1 MPAPAILLASAAA
14 PVVDID
20 GTIFIQAGI
29 FLLLMAI
36 LHPLLFKPWLATRAR
51 REHAIDGT
59 LLAAAELRVQS
70 ERIGVDYQARLADAR
85 GRAGALRSETVKA
98 ADGERQRKLTEARNA
113 ASTELQ
119 GLRDR
124 LAAESETARVTLGAR
139 VDDLAAD
146 IASRILGRTP

>member
-1 MPAPAILLASAAA
+1 MPAPVLLLASAAA

-59 LLAAAELRVQS
+59 LLAASELRVEA
-70 ERIGVDYQARLADAR
+70 ERIGVDYDARLADAR
-85 GRAGALRSETVKA
+85 GRAGAVRSEAVKA
-98 ADGERQRKLTEARNA
+98 AESDRQR
-113 ASTELQ
+113 
-119 GLRDR
+119 R
-124 LAAESETARVTLGAR
+124 LADTRSATNLDLQELRERLARESDAARSTLAAR
-139 VDDLAAD
+139 VDELAAD
-146 IASRILGRTP
+146 IATRILGRTP

>member
-1 MPAPAILLASAAA
+1 MPAPVLLLASAAA

-51 REHAIDGT
+51 REHAIEGT
-59 LLAAAELRVQS
+59 VAAANHVRGEA
-70 ERIGVDYQARLADAR
+70 ERISAEYESRLTDAR
-85 GRAGALRSETVKA
+85 GRAGAVRSEAVKA
-98 ADGERQRKLTEARNA
+98 AESDRQRLLAETRTA
-113 ASTELQ
+113 ANVELQ

-124 LAAESETARVTLGAR
+124 LSFESNAARTTLASR
-139 VDDLAAD
+139 VDELAVD
-146 IASRILGRTP
+146 IATRILGRAP

>member
-1 MPAPAILLASAAA
+1 MPAPVLLLASAAA

-59 LLAAAELRVQS
+59 LLAATELRVEA
-70 ERIGVDYQARLADAR
+70 ERIGVDYDARLADAR
-85 GRAGALRSETVKA
+85 GRAGAVRSEAVKA
-98 ADGERQRKLTEARNA
+98 AESDRQRRLADTRSAANVELEELRSRLARESDAARN
-113 ASTELQ
+113 T
-119 GLRDR
+119 
-124 LAAESETARVTLGAR
+124 LAAR
-139 VDDLAAD
+139 VDELAAD
-146 IASRILGRTP
+146 IATRILGRTP